1 MGISELNSTVCLS
14 VQHTPLIFTLK
25 NHTNRCR
32 SLYQFRNL
40 HHLYSL
46 SLSLLDDDDPHSM
59 LTLICQSRIDQS
71 FRIYLRH
78 HVTHLDQ
85 STIMITLLW
94 SRGSDQG
101 SLCQFVLTPGT
112 IVTLHKIGVPLT
124 QLYSHLTY
132 LSTSPI
138 RSYSIIVR
146 LFNFNSLV
154 LSTCSATISL
164 VLPRHSYLHTSKVAS
179 CYYFLTHV
187 IPHGRL

>member
-1 MGISELNSTVCLS
+1 MVCLS
-14 VQHTPLIFTLK
+14 IRPTHSFDFYSEKSHQLLL
-25 NHTNRCR
+25 R
-32 SLYQFRNL
+32 SDHQYAIHYQLRKPHRL
-40 HHLYSL
+40 HSL

-85 STIMITLLW
+85 STIMITFLW

-124 QLYSHLTY
+124 QLYSHLIY

-138 RSYSIIVR
+138 RS
-146 LFNFNSLV
+146 
-154 LSTCSATISL
+154 TQ
-164 VLPRHSYLHTSKVAS
+164 
-179 CYYFLTHV
+179 
-187 IPHGRL
+187 